1 MEVVEASEAPT
12 MIQEKMCVV
21 HEHPPEPPPETPEQK
36 PTQSHASDDDHSDD
50 GVSLLPRHT
59 KVLVTGNNRTKSS
72 LVGLRGVVK
81 KAVGL
86 GGWHWLV
93 LSNGDEVRL
102 QRNALSVL
110 EQPTGEEEDDDEDE
124 DEDNRRHGASSPEHH
139 DSEMTLARSRP
150 KRPRPCPAPVVTSGS
165 IGDAVAMRR
174 ASDRKRAEAAAA
186 VGNTHVNFNK
196 LETAALKRYRK
207 HYKLDEVSPNSS
219 KDQLVAAVVSHF
231 HEQEVEETNVIN
243 LFISMAS
250 RAHQL

>member
-110 EQPTGEEEDDDEDE
+110 EQPTGEEEYLY
-124 DEDNRRHGASSPEHH
+124 A
-139 DSEMTLARSRP
+139 TLLRKPQYTWSQRCVGP
-150 KRPRPCPAPVVTSGS
+150 LYRGLPA
-165 IGDAVAMRR
+165 
-174 ASDRKRAEAAAA
+174 
-186 VGNTHVNFNK
+186 
-196 LETAALKRYRK
+196 L
-207 HYKLDEVSPNSS
+207 
-219 KDQLVAAVVSHF
+219 
-231 HEQEVEETNVIN
+231 TNVGV
-243 LFISMAS
+243 
-250 RAHQL
+250 

>member
-150 KRPRPCPAPVVTSGS
+150 KRPRPCPAPVGMHPHSREPSV
-165 IGDAVAMRR
+165 
-174 ASDRKRAEAAAA
+174 
-186 VGNTHVNFNK
+186 HV
-196 LETAALKRYRK
+196 AALGYPGAGHYEQFFLAQSPRPGAK
-207 HYKLDEVSPNSS
+207 H
-219 KDQLVAAVVSHF
+219 AR
-231 HEQEVEETNVIN
+231 
-243 LFISMAS
+243 M
-250 RAHQL
+250 

>member
-1 MEVVEASEAPT
+1 
-12 MIQEKMCVV
+12 
-21 HEHPPEPPPETPEQK
+21 
-36 PTQSHASDDDHSDD
+36 
-50 GVSLLPRHT
+50 
-59 KVLVTGNNRTKSS
+59 
-72 LVGLRGVVK
+72 
-81 KAVGL
+81 
-86 GGWHWLV
+86 
-93 LSNGDEVRL
+93 
-102 QRNALSVL
+102 
-110 EQPTGEEEDDDEDE
+110 
-124 DEDNRRHGASSPEHH
+124 
-139 DSEMTLARSRP
+139 MTLARSRP